1 LRRRDK
7 PVSERIRS
15 SALISG
21 RLRSGINLEEFMSS
35 LEQVVERALD
45 DIIVALVVVEAGDPT
60 RWRDL
65 EAAANRIRKAARELY
80 RTEFRSETSAR

>member
-1 LRRRDK
+1 
-7 PVSERIRS
+7 
-15 SALISG
+15 
-21 RLRSGINLEEFMSS
+21 MSS

-80 RTEFRSETSAR
+80 RTEFRSETGAR